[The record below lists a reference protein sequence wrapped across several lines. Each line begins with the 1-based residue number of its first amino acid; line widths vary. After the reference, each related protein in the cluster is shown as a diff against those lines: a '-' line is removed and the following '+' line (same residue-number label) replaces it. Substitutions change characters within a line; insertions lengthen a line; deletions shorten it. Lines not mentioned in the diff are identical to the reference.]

1 VRERADERAPTLPGR
16 DAPHAAPRAAPWTR
30 RDDAGMPRE
39 GQGGSMKGFGVLLG
53 IAGGMAVGT
62 QAAVN
67 AALGRSIGILET
79 AFFSFL
85 VGATILGV
93 MVATAG
99 RGNLAA
105 VTSVPWWQLLGGV
118 LGGFYVFVMVTNVP
132 RMGVAPTITTIIV
145 GQMLAGLLIDHFGW
159 FGVAHSPVTLPRVGA
174 VALMGCALALF
185 FRR

>member
-1 VRERADERAPTLPGR
+1 MQRR
-16 DAPHAAPRAAPWTR
+16 DAVHTARYAAPWTR
-30 RDDAGMPRE
+30 PNAAGTTRE
-39 GQGGSMKGFGVLLG
+39 GLGGTMNWIGVLLG

-79 AFFSFL
+79 AFISFL

-105 VTSVPWWQLLGGV
+105 VTSAPWWQLLGGV

-132 RMGVAPTITTIIV
+132 RMGVAPTITMIIV